1 MLHIKLTPALP
12 ADDPTD
18 PLERNFYGWDEHRSL
33 EENWRSNRGYYA
45 LGARADREQY
55 VLFSY
60 NKTGRIVMAA
70 QIDEIIDAVGRPGRR
85 TIVGKLLDKDHPV
98 WQTYVDELAP
108 AKSRS
113 ARNPI
118 TYDDDTTPG
127 FGRPCRCGCGT
138 EVHGAVFVSGHDQIA
153 LHQRV
158 ATIGTIPEFLD
169 WFDAVV
175 GGNTSSD
182 PIQTTVLRND
192 GQLTLTVR
200 TDGGVDLT
208 FAPSATTH
216 AKNEGAVAIS
226 EGPTRAAR

>member
-1 MLHIKLTPALP
+1 MP

-18 PLERNFYGWDEHRSL
+18 PLERDFYGWDSHRSL

-70 QIDEIIDAVGRPGRR
+70 RIDGIVDAVGRPGRR
-85 TIVGKLLDKDHPV
+85 TIVGELLDMDHPV
-98 WQTYVDELAP
+98 WQTYVGELAP
-108 AKSRS
+108 PKSRS

-138 EVHGAVFVSGHDQIA
+138 EVHGALFVSGHDQVA

-158 ATIGTIPEFLD
+158 AMIGTIPEFLD
-169 WFDAVV
+169 WFDATIA
-175 GGNTSSD
+175 GSTASD
-182 PIQTTVLRND
+182 QTQTTVLRKD
-192 GQLTLTVR
+192 GQLVLTVR
-200 TDGGVDLT
+200 TDGGLDLT
-208 FAPSATTH
+208 FAPSTPAQPK
-216 AKNEGAVAIS
+216 AKGQL
-226 EGPTRAAR
+226 

>member
-1 MLHIKLTPALP
+1 MLHIKLTEAVPAE
-12 ADDPTD
+12 DPTD
-18 PLERNFYGWDEHRSL
+18 PLERDFYGWDPNRSL

-45 LGARADREQY
+45 LGTRADREQY

-70 QIDEIIDAVGRPGRR
+70 RIDGIVDAVGRPGRR
-85 TIVGKLLDKDHPV
+85 IIAGELLDTDHPV
-98 WQTYVDELAP
+98 WQAYVGDLAP

-138 EVHGAVFVSGHDQIA
+138 EIFGAVFVSGHDQAA

-158 ATIGTIPEFLD
+158 AMIGTIPEFLD
-169 WFDAVV
+169 WFDAVMA
-175 GGNTSSD
+175 GNTESD
-182 PIQTTVLRND
+182 RTQTTVLRTD
-192 GQLTLTVR
+192 GQLVLSVR

-208 FAPSATTH
+208 FAPSTPAE
-216 AKNEGAVAIS
+216 AKERG
-226 EGPTRAAR
+226 RL